1 MKLSRQKVVNLLRE
15 TGYTRVADIAERE
28 LPDPVELDEAMA
40 FGEKH
45 GLTRDDLI
53 SQLGGSP

>member
-28 LPDPVELDEAMA
+28 LPDPVDLDEAMA

-45 GLTRDDLI
+45 GLSRDDLI
-53 SQLGGSP
+53 SSLGGSP

>member
-1 MKLSRQKVVNLLRE
+1 MKLSRAKVVNLLRE
-15 TGYTRVADIAERE
+15 TGYTRVADIAEQE
-28 LPDPVELDEAMA
+28 LPDPVDLDQAMA

-53 SQLGGSP
+53 SHLGGSP

>member
-28 LPDPVELDEAMA
+28 LPDPVDLDEAMA